1 MIKDYT
7 KYEMN
12 QREKLIFT
20 ASGYVIIGAA
30 VFLFYH
36 SLILSIIAGGCI
48 LWLAPL
54 YEDFMVLRRYE
65 KLDIQFKDLLYSLSA
80 SVAAGRQMGEALIEA
95 DSNLK
100 LIYRDED
107 LIMVE
112 LSHMCTCIIENNES
126 DAALLIDF
134 ADRAHSEDISNF
146 VQVYITCRDLG
157 GDLEQ
162 IIQRTAGIL
171 NDKMTIRREIKS
183 ITAQRKLEGRMIA
196 MMPVIMLALLNIAS
210 PSYIAPMYETFIGRL
225 IMTFCLAASCWAIWM
240 MEKLSSVEI

>member
-65 KLDIQFKDLLYSLSA
+65 KLDIQFKDLLYSLPA

-107 LIMVE
+107 LIMVD
-112 LSHMCTCIIENNES
+112 LSHMCTCII
-126 DAALLIDF
+126 
-134 ADRAHSEDISNF
+134 
-146 VQVYITCRDLG
+146 
-157 GDLEQ
+157 
-162 IIQRTAGIL
+162 
-171 NDKMTIRREIKS
+171 
-183 ITAQRKLEGRMIA
+183 
-196 MMPVIMLALLNIAS
+196 
-210 PSYIAPMYETFIGRL
+210 
-225 IMTFCLAASCWAIWM
+225 
-240 MEKLSSVEI
+240 